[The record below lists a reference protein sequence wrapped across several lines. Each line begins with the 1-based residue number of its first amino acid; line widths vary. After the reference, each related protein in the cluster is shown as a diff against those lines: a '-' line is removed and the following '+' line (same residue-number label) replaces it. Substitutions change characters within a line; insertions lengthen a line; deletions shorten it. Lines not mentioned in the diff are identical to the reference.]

1 MCLGVPGVHIDQL
14 VVFSLSF
21 LNVLL
26 SKRGHLELVG
36 VMALQVCD
44 AEMAASRLYS
54 LMYLGIMCVERAA
67 GAERNGWIHTMPFT
81 L

>member
-1 MCLGVPGVHIDQL
+1 MA

-54 LMYLGIMCVERAA
+54 LMYFGYYVC
-67 GAERNGWIHTMPFT
+67 
-81 L
+81 